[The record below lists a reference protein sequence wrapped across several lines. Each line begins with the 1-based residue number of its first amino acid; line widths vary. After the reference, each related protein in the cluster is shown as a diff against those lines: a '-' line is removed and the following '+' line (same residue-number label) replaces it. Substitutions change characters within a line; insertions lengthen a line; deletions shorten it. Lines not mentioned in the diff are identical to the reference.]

1 MPAEILYFGCH
12 KGFSHIYF
20 LANRK
25 NLGETPIGQEFYSRE
40 SFMSSHI
47 QNVSQGAKFSYILNK
62 L

>member
-25 NLGETPIGQEFYSRE
+25 NLGKIPIGQEFYSRE
-40 SFMSSHI
+40 SLMLPHI
-47 QNVSQGAKFSYILNK
+47 QNVGQDKQFPYI
-62 L
+62 